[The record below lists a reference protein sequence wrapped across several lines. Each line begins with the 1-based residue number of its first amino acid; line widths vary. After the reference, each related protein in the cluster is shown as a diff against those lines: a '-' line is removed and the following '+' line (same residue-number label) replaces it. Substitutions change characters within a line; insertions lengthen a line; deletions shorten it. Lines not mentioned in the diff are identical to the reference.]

1 MIINQPI
8 NQIVTRTLDQSQD
21 RIPLN
26 WPMRRQEWTDRC
38 TDDGPR
44 PIRSKFADMRFI
56 CWDLK
61 LSANQR
67 PALQSVDQS
76 EQGKPLHFPNGTRHP
91 TNLYMKTSYLYD
103 EIITLI
109 FCVPCS
115 SLLCL
120 KTDDDGESMW
130 GLNSFMMLFLKHPGL
145 HWSKEQKMMSPLQ
158 WWVRQLTSGTRIR
171 IARSPR
177 PRGGLL
183 LWEAGI
189 MTRVTQTIYNP
200 GNAELWLVR
209 SANPGLW
216 LARTWSSISSKNVFK
231 INHSYTK
238 IYLQRETEKASCN
251 HIK

>member
-1 MIINQPI
+1 MMDHG
-8 NQIVTRTLDQSQD
+8 LFDQSLLTWD
-21 RIPLN
+21 LSAGTSN
-26 WPMRRQEWTDRC
+26 S
-38 TDDGPR
+38 R
-44 PIRSKFADMRFI
+44 PIRGQHYDV
-56 CWDLK
+56 LT
-61 LSANQR
+61 NQKR
-67 PALQSVDQS
+67 
-76 EQGKPLHFPNGTRHP
+76 R
-91 TNLYMKTSYLYD
+91 NLYISPMGPDIRLTSTWKHPYLYD